1 MMEAIRD
8 ISMFLTRFTCSSS
21 YGDTSY
27 SSYAKTTVER
37 FVTWI
42 MQLRIQKSSP
52 PRPTT
57 HTYTHTRHTDA
68 SKPTCKPHS
77 PVDPEAVFLP
87 ARATLTLANLKGAV
101 MLQGVLGLQALQA
114 GVCTQGRHGLL
125 GRTVLQ
131 QAIEHHAGLLL
142 NAALLCHQTVQGRRH
157 WHITWRKDTVNI
169 TTNVC
174 SRVYGPVFFFKL
186 NRLKL
191 KQESR
196 VSVLHRPSTAPQ
208 QAD

>member
-1 MMEAIRD
+1 MGAVPAMMEAIRD

-37 FVTWI
+37 LVTWT
-42 MQLRIQKSSP
+42 MQPRIQKKLPSP
-52 PRPTT
+52 PHHT
-57 HTYTHTRHTDA
+57 HIHTTRHTDA

-87 ARATLTLANLKGAV
+87 ARATLTLANLKGPV

-142 NAALLCHQTVQGRRH
+142 DAALLRHQTVQGRRH

-169 TTNVC
+169 TASVR

-186 NRLKL
+186 NGL
-191 KQESR
+191 
-196 VSVLHRPSTAPQ
+196 
-208 QAD
+208 